1 MFISKYINFNE
12 IKFIMKKLFSL
23 FALGMLT
30 MSAWAANT
38 YVKVASVDQ
47 LETGKK
53 YILVNEDANAGMGAL
68 STTST
73 MYGTAVAISID
84 NEAVDIEGTSVLEL
98 TAHKASGDQ
107 GGWVFE
113 FDENHFIA
121 WISGNSLTSTHNTTG
136 VISLNEQWYA
146 AATDDGVILKSRN
159 DESRILQYNSTSPR
173 FACYTSS
180 QKPAVL
186 YVQDAGYTPPVTVAA
201 PTLPESQE
209 FENSLSVSITNNE
222 EGADLMYALNDG
234 EFTEY
239 EEALTITETTTVY
252 AKAVKGDVESEV
264 VSATY
269 TKVEPV
275 VYTKPYVKV
284 NSVDELEVGKKYIIV
299 NEERKLAMG
308 EITGGSTRYGS
319 RIEIPIVED
328 VAYIGDTE
336 VVELTLGKGTMD
348 VLGNDTWTF
357 EINGSGHYIL
367 WNSGNS
373 LDAVTGDGATSAT
386 GAQWIADETED
397 GVVLLNKS
405 DNARKLQYNAS
416 SPRFACYTTSQQ
428 PAVLY
433 VEYEP
438 QEEEG
443 ITTLSQA
450 NALEDSE
457 NFTFNGDA
465 VVTIRW
471 KGSLYLRDESGY
483 GQIADSLAI
492 FENGQVLNPGWN
504 ATKTSE
510 NGWVKF
516 IDATNLSASGETN
529 AELAAAQKITT
540 VDESM
545 LNAYVYVENV
555 NKSFLP
561 IRSITLEDGT
571 VISLTGTGNQ
581 PAMGNYNIYG
591 IIWKSGDKLVFEPVA
606 WETYVAPPTFL
617 RGDVNDDGEVNISDV
632 TALIDYLLFED
643 ATGINLDA
651 ADCDKNNEV
660 SISDVTALIDFIN
673 YNEWAD

>member
-1 MFISKYINFNE
+1 
-12 IKFIMKKLFSL
+12 MKKLFSL

-47 LETGKK
+47 LEIGKK

-136 VISLNEQWYA
+136 AISLNEQWYA

-308 EITGGSTRYGS
+308 EITGGSTRYG
-319 RIEIPIVED
+319 I
-328 VAYIGDTE
+328 
-336 VVELTLGKGTMD
+336 ELTLGKGTMD
-348 VLGNDTWTF
+348 DLGNDTWTF

-555 NKSFLP
+555 YKSFLP

>member
-1 MFISKYINFNE
+1 
-12 IKFIMKKLFSL
+12 MKKLFSL

-47 LETGKK
+47 LEIGKK
-53 YILVNEDANAGMGAL
+53 YILVNEEANVGMGAL

-73 MYGTAVAISID
+73 MYGTTVAITID
-84 NEAVDIEGTSVLEL
+84 NEAVDIEGASVLEL
-98 TAHKASGDQ
+98 TAHKANGDQ
-107 GGWVFE
+107 GGWIFE

-136 VISLNEQWYA
+136 AISLNEQWYA
-146 AATDDGVILKSRN
+146 TATDDGVILKSRN

-308 EITGGSTRYGS
+308 EITGGSTHYGS
-319 RIEIPIVED
+319 HIEIPIVED
-328 VAYIGDTE
+328 VAYIGGTD

-357 EINGSGHYIL
+357 EINGSGSYII

-373 LDAVTGDGATSAT
+373 LDAVTGNAATSAT
-386 GAQWIADETED
+386 GAQWIADATDD

-405 DNARKLQYNAS
+405 DNARKLQYNPS

-438 QEEEG
+438 QEEEE
-443 ITTLSQA
+443 ITTLSEA
-450 NALEDSE
+450 NALEDGE

-465 VVTIRW
+465 VVTICW
-471 KGSLYLRDESGY
+471 KGSVYLRDESGY
-483 GQIADSLAI
+483 GQIVDSLAV

-504 ATKTSE
+504 ATKTSV

-516 IDATNLSASGETN
+516 IDDTNLSASGETN
-529 AELAAAQKITT
+529 AELAAAQKITS

-555 NKSFLP
+555 YKSFLP

-571 VISLTGTGNQ
+571 NISLTGTGNQ

-617 RGDVNDDGEVNISDV
+617 RGDVNDDGAVTIADV
-632 TALIDYLLFED
+632 AALADYLLSND
-643 ATGINLDA
+643 ATDLNLDA
-651 ADCDKNNEV
+651 ADCDQNGSVGVN
-660 SISDVTALIDFIN
+660 DVASLIDYILN
-673 YNEWAD
+673 GEWFD

>member
-1 MFISKYINFNE
+1 
-12 IKFIMKKLFSL
+12 MKKLFSL

-136 VISLNEQWYA
+136 AISLNEQWYA

-357 EINGSGHYIL
+357 EINGSGSYII

-373 LDAVTGDGATSAT
+373 LDAVTGNAATSAT
-386 GAQWIADETED
+386 GAQWIADATDD

-405 DNARKLQYNAS
+405 DNARKLQYNPS

-443 ITTLSQA
+443 ITTLSEA
-450 NALEDSE
+450 NALEDGE

-465 VVTIRW
+465 VVTICW
-471 KGSLYLRDESGY
+471 KGSVYLRDESGY
-483 GQIADSLAI
+483 GQIVDSLAV

-504 ATKTSE
+504 ATKTSV

-516 IDATNLSASGETN
+516 IDDTNLSASGETN
-529 AELAAAQKITT
+529 AELAAAQKITS

-555 NKSFLP
+555 YKSFLP

-571 VISLTGTGNQ
+571 NISLTGTGNQ

-617 RGDVNDDGEVNISDV
+617 RGDVNDDGAVTIADV
-632 TALIDYLLFED
+632 AALADYLLSND
-643 ATGINLDA
+643 ATDLNLDA
-651 ADCDKNNEV
+651 ADCDQNGSVGVN
-660 SISDVTALIDFIN
+660 DVASLIDYILN
-673 YNEWAD
+673 GEWFD

>member
-1 MFISKYINFNE
+1 
-12 IKFIMKKLFSL
+12 MKKLFSL

-47 LETGKK
+47 LEIGKK
-53 YILVNEDANAGMGAL
+53 YILVNEEANVGMGAL

-73 MYGTAVAISID
+73 MYGTTVAITID
-84 NEAVDIEGTSVLEL
+84 NEAVDIEGASVLEL
-98 TAHKASGDQ
+98 TAHKANGDQ
-107 GGWVFE
+107 GGWIFE

-136 VISLNEQWYA
+136 AISLNEQWYA
-146 AATDDGVILKSRN
+146 TATDDGVILKSRN

-284 NSVDELEVGKKYIIV
+284 NSADELEVGKKYILV

-308 EITGGSTRYGS
+308 EITGGSTHYGS
-319 RIEIPIVED
+319 HIEIPIVED
-328 VAYIGDTE
+328 VAYIGGTD

-357 EINGSGHYIL
+357 EINGSGSYII

-373 LDAVTGDGATSAT
+373 LDAVTGNAATSAT
-386 GAQWIADETED
+386 GAQWIADATDD

-405 DNARKLQYNAS
+405 DNARKLQYNPS

-443 ITTLSQA
+443 ITTLSEA
-450 NALEDSE
+450 NALEDGE

-465 VVTIRW
+465 VVTICW
-471 KGSLYLRDESGY
+471 KGSVYLRDESGY
-483 GQIADSLAI
+483 GQIVDSLAV

-504 ATKTSE
+504 ATKTSV

-516 IDATNLSASGETN
+516 IDDTNLSASGETN
-529 AELAAAQKITT
+529 AELAAAQKITS

-555 NKSFLP
+555 YKSFLP

-571 VISLTGTGNQ
+571 NISLTGTGNQ

-617 RGDVNDDGEVNISDV
+617 RGDVNDDGAVTIADV
-632 TALIDYLLFED
+632 AALADYLLSND
-643 ATGINLDA
+643 ATDLNLDA
-651 ADCDKNNEV
+651 ADCDQNGSVGVN
-660 SISDVTALIDFIN
+660 DVASLIDYILN
-673 YNEWAD
+673 GEWFD

>member
-1 MFISKYINFNE
+1 
-12 IKFIMKKLFSL
+12 MKKLFSL

-47 LETGKK
+47 LEIGKK

-136 VISLNEQWYA
+136 AISLNEQWYA

-239 EEALTITETTTVY
+239 TEALTITETTTVH

-284 NSVDELEVGKKYIIV
+284 NSADELEVGKKYILV

-308 EITGGSTRYGS
+308 EITGGSTHYGS
-319 RIEIPIVED
+319 HIEIPIVED
-328 VAYIGDTE
+328 VAYIGGTD

-357 EINGSGHYIL
+357 EINGSGSYII

-373 LDAVTGDGATSAT
+373 LDAVTGNAATSAT
-386 GAQWIADETED
+386 GAQWIADATED

-443 ITTLSQA
+443 ITTLSEA
-450 NALEDSE
+450 NALEDGE

-465 VVTIRW
+465 VVTICW
-471 KGSLYLRDESGY
+471 KGSVYLRDESGY
-483 GQIADSLAI
+483 GQIADSLAV

-504 ATKTSE
+504 ATKTSV

-516 IDATNLSASGETN
+516 IDDTNLSASGETN
-529 AELAAAQKITT
+529 AELAAAQKITS

-555 NKSFLP
+555 YKSFLP

-571 VISLTGTGNQ
+571 NISLTGTGNQ

-617 RGDVNDDGEVNISDV
+617 RGDVNDDGAVTIADV
-632 TALIDYLLFED
+632 AALADYLLSND
-643 ATGINLDA
+643 ATDLNLDA
-651 ADCDKNNEV
+651 ADCDQNGSVGVN
-660 SISDVTALIDFIN
+660 DVASLIDYILN
-673 YNEWAD
+673 GEWFD

>member
-1 MFISKYINFNE
+1 
-12 IKFIMKKLFSL
+12 MKKIISL
-23 FALGMLT
+23 FALALLT

-38 YVKVASVDQ
+38 YVKVTSLDQ
-47 LETGKK
+47 LEAGKK
-53 YILVNEDANAGMGAL
+53 YILVNEEKSCAMGPIAGT
-68 STTST
+68 STT
-73 MYGTAVAISID
+73 YGSAISVTIISG
-84 NEAVDIEGTSVLEL
+84 VIDIEGTDVVEL
-98 TAHKASGDQ
+98 TADE
-107 GGWVFE
+107 GGTYSYGPTW
-113 FDENHFIA
+113 HFTYDDGA
-121 WISGNSLTSTHNTTG
+121 YMFWNSGNSLSTISTAGANMLSG
-136 VISLNEQWYA
+136 VKWVPAS
-146 AATDDGVILKSRN
+146 TDDGVILKSN
-159 DESRILQYNSTSPR
+159 GDFSRILQYNASSPR
-173 FACYTSS
+173 FACYTSA
-180 QKPAVL
+180 QQPAVL
-186 YVQDAGYTPPVTVAA
+186 YVQDASVTPPVTVAA

-209 FENSLSVSITNNE
+209 FENSLSVTITNNE

-234 EFTEY
+234 EFTAY
-239 EEALTITETTTVY
+239 SEAFTITETTTVH

-308 EITGGSTRYGS
+308 EITGGSTHYGS
-319 RIEIPIVED
+319 HIEIPIVED
-328 VAYIGDTE
+328 VAYIGGTQA
-336 VVELTLGKGTMD
+336 VELTLGEGSMD
-348 VLGNDTWTF
+348 VLGQDTWTF
-357 EINGSGHYIL
+357 EINGSGSYIL

-373 LDAVTGDGATSAT
+373 LDAVTGDGATGAT

-555 NKSFLP
+555 YKSFLP

>member
-1 MFISKYINFNE
+1 
-12 IKFIMKKLFSL
+12 MKKLFSL

-47 LETGKK
+47 LEIGKK
-53 YILVNEDANAGMGAL
+53 YILVNEEANVGMGAL

-73 MYGTAVAISID
+73 MYGTTVAITID
-84 NEAVDIEGTSVLEL
+84 NEAVDIEGASVLEL
-98 TAHKASGDQ
+98 TAHKANGDQ
-107 GGWVFE
+107 GGWIFE

-136 VISLNEQWYA
+136 AISLNEQWYA
-146 AATDDGVILKSRN
+146 TATDDGVILKSRN

-239 EEALTITETTTVY
+239 TEALTITETTTVY

-284 NSVDELEVGKKYIIV
+284 NSADELEVGKKYILV

-308 EITGGSTRYGS
+308 EITGGSTHYGS
-319 RIEIPIVED
+319 HIEIPIVED
-328 VAYIGDTE
+328 VAYIGGTD

-357 EINGSGHYIL
+357 EINGSGSYII

-373 LDAVTGDGATSAT
+373 LDAVTGNAATSAT
-386 GAQWIADETED
+386 GAQWIADATDD

-405 DNARKLQYNAS
+405 DNARKLQYNPS

-438 QEEEG
+438 QEEEE
-443 ITTLSQA
+443 ITTLSEA
-450 NALEDSE
+450 NALEDGE

-465 VVTIRW
+465 VVTICW
-471 KGSLYLRDESGY
+471 KGSVYLRDESGY
-483 GQIADSLAI
+483 GQIVDSLAV

-504 ATKTSE
+504 ATKTSV

-516 IDATNLSASGETN
+516 IDDTNLSASGETN
-529 AELAAAQKITT
+529 AELAAAQKITS

-555 NKSFLP
+555 YKSFLP

-571 VISLTGTGNQ
+571 NISLTGTGNQ

-617 RGDVNDDGEVNISDV
+617 RGDVNDDGAVTIADV
-632 TALIDYLLFED
+632 AALADYLLSND
-643 ATGINLDA
+643 ATDLNLDA
-651 ADCDKNNEV
+651 ADCDQNGSVGVN
-660 SISDVTALIDFIN
+660 DVASLIDYILN
-673 YNEWAD
+673 GEWFD

>member
-1 MFISKYINFNE
+1 
-12 IKFIMKKLFSL
+12 MKKLFSL

-47 LETGKK
+47 LEIGKK
-53 YILVNEDANAGMGAL
+53 YILVNEEANVGMGAL

-73 MYGTAVAISID
+73 MYGTTVAITID
-84 NEAVDIEGTSVLEL
+84 NEAVDIEGASVLEL
-98 TAHKASGDQ
+98 TAHKANGDQ
-107 GGWVFE
+107 GGWIFE

-136 VISLNEQWYA
+136 AISLNEQWYA
-146 AATDDGVILKSRN
+146 TATDDGVILKSRN

-239 EEALTITETTTVY
+239 TEALTITETTTVY

-284 NSVDELEVGKKYIIV
+284 NSADELEVGKKYILV

-308 EITGGSTRYGS
+308 EITGGSTHYGS
-319 RIEIPIVED
+319 HIEIPIVED
-328 VAYIGDTE
+328 VAYIGGTD

-357 EINGSGHYIL
+357 EINGSGSYII

-373 LDAVTGDGATSAT
+373 LDAVTGNAATSAT
-386 GAQWIADETED
+386 GAQWIADATDD

-405 DNARKLQYNAS
+405 DNARKLQYNPS

-443 ITTLSQA
+443 ITTLSEA
-450 NALEDSE
+450 NALEDGE

-465 VVTIRW
+465 VVTICW
-471 KGSLYLRDESGY
+471 KGSVYLRDESGY
-483 GQIADSLAI
+483 GQIVDSLAV

-504 ATKTSE
+504 ATKTSV

-516 IDATNLSASGETN
+516 IDDTNLSASGETN
-529 AELAAAQKITT
+529 AELAAAQKITS

-555 NKSFLP
+555 YKSFLP

-571 VISLTGTGNQ
+571 NISLTGTGNQ

-617 RGDVNDDGEVNISDV
+617 RGDVNDDGAVTIADV
-632 TALIDYLLFED
+632 AALADYLLSND
-643 ATGINLDA
+643 ATDLNLDA
-651 ADCDKNNEV
+651 ADCDQNGSVGVN
-660 SISDVTALIDFIN
+660 DVASLIDYILN
-673 YNEWAD
+673 GEWFD

>member
-1 MFISKYINFNE
+1 VFISKYINFNE

-47 LETGKK
+47 LEIGKK
-53 YILVNEDANAGMGAL
+53 YILVNEEANVGMGAL

-73 MYGTAVAISID
+73 MYGTTVAITID
-84 NEAVDIEGTSVLEL
+84 NEAVDIEGASVLEL
-98 TAHKASGDQ
+98 TAHKANGDQ
-107 GGWVFE
+107 GGWIFE

-136 VISLNEQWYA
+136 AISLNEQWYA
-146 AATDDGVILKSRN
+146 TATDDGVILKSRN

-239 EEALTITETTTVY
+239 TEALTITETTTVY

-284 NSVDELEVGKKYIIV
+284 NSADELEVGKKYILV

-308 EITGGSTRYGS
+308 EITGGSTHYGS
-319 RIEIPIVED
+319 HIEIPIVED

-357 EINGSGHYIL
+357 EINGSGRYIL

-443 ITTLSQA
+443 ITTLSEA
-450 NALEDSE
+450 NALEDGE

-465 VVTIRW
+465 VVTICW
-471 KGSLYLRDESGY
+471 KGSVYLRDESGY
-483 GQIADSLAI
+483 GQIVDSLAV

-504 ATKTSE
+504 ATKTSV

-516 IDATNLSASGETN
+516 IDDTNLSASGETN
-529 AELAAAQKITT
+529 AELAAAQKITS

-555 NKSFLP
+555 YKSFLP

-571 VISLTGTGNQ
+571 NISLTGTGNQ

-606 WETYVAPPTFL
+606 WETYDAPPTFL
-617 RGDVNDDGEVNISDV
+617 RGDVNDDGAVTIADVAALADYLLSNDATDLNLDASDCDQNGSVGVNDV
-632 TALIDYLLFED
+632 ASLIDYILN
-643 ATGINLDA
+643 G
-651 ADCDKNNEV
+651 
-660 SISDVTALIDFIN
+660 
-673 YNEWAD
+673 EWFD